1 MLEEKLNEEIL
12 RFKSINKYTK
22 TMIMEQGSGGAFE
35 EPPLPNADELALPGG
50 ETALPGEEAP
60 LGGTQTPL
68 PGEDVA
74 PLPGEDLGGE
84 PPLPEDEGTEEI
96 DITDLVNMTKNI
108 KNSLDSNKNENND
121 AIAKMDSVFSKLD
134 GLEQKLAQMDA
145 LMSKIDGLESK
156 VEDMKEPTPVERLEM
171 RSLDSYPFN
180 QNPNDF
186 FSQKQI
192 EMKKSGKNQ
201 YVISKSDVSD
211 YTNNLMRTSFNP
223 EQEDDNFQF

>member
-1 MLEEKLNEEIL
+1 MLEKMLQEEVN
-12 RFKSINKYTK
+12 RFNGINKYMNK
-22 TMIMEQGSGGAFE
+22 MIIEQAE
-35 EPPLPNADELALPGG
+35 APLPNADELALPGG

-60 LGGTQTPL
+60 LDGTQTPL
-68 PGEDVA
+68 PGEES
-74 PLPGEDLGGE
+74 PLPGEDLGVT
-84 PPLPEDEGTEEI
+84 PPSPEDDGTEEI

-108 KNSLDSNKNENND
+108 KNSLDAMNPENND
-121 AIAKMDSVFSKLD
+121 TSAKMDSVFSKLD
-134 GLEQKLAQMDA
+134 GLEQKLAQMD
-145 LMSKIDGLESK
+145 LLINKIDNLEGK

-186 FSQKQI
+186 FTEKQK
-192 EMKKSGKNQ
+192 EMKKSGKNE